1 MAVAISPRR
10 GALFEQPNPLQF
22 AYNINM
28 LGKGK
33 RTKRLSLVRRAVM
46 AGLGRTYS
54 GFGVKPDK
62 FLLYLQTAHR
72 LPIQSFDEMFLQ
84 RMDIVDS
91 IADRTIASSKKL
103 ALLEGAGVGL
113 GGFMTLV
120 PDVSLLAAIA
130 MRMLQKLSLIYGFEY
145 ATPAESAELWIAAAS
160 AAGVDLGRDFV
171 QKEVVERFVP
181 RVMERIAVRV
191 GAETTEKWAARAIP
205 LASGAIGGGLN
216 YLFIREWG
224 RRAKKHFRDQHLL
237 RRQSYYGLPPVA
249 GPAATASLR
258 HRYSD

>member
-1 MAVAISPRR
+1 VHFFSESFRATIPH
-10 GALFEQPNPLQF
+10 QI
-22 AYNINM
+22 AYNGNM
-28 LGKGK
+28 LGKRK
-33 RTKRLSLVRRAVM
+33 RTKRSGFIRSAVM

-54 GFGVKPDK
+54 GFGVKPEK
-62 FLLYLQTAHR
+62 FLAHLQTAHR
-72 LPIQSFDEMFLQ
+72 LPIQSFEEMFLQ
-84 RMDIVDS
+84 RMDFVDS
-91 IADRTIASSKKL
+91 IADKTIRSSKRL

-145 ATPAESAELWIAAAS
+145 TTPAESAELWVAAAS

-181 RVMERIAVRV
+181 RVMERIALRV
-191 GAETTEKWAARAIP
+191 GTETAEKWAARAIP
-205 LASGAIGGGLN
+205 LASGVIGGGLN

-237 RRQSYYGLPPVA
+237 RRQEYYRVSPVA
-249 GPAATASLR
+249 GPAATATLR

>member
-1 MAVAISPRR
+1 M
-10 GALFEQPNPLQF
+10 F
-22 AYNINM
+22 
-28 LGKGK
+28 GKQK
-33 RTKRLSLVRRAVM
+33 RVKRLGVIRRAVM

-54 GFGVKPDK
+54 GFGVKPEK
-62 FLLYLQTAHR
+62 FLAHLQTAHR
-72 LPIQSFDEMFLQ
+72 VPIQSFDEMFLQ

-91 IADRTIASSKKL
+91 IADKTIASSKKL
-103 ALLEGAGVGL
+103 AMLEGAGDGL

-145 ATPAESAELWIAAAS
+145 TTPAESAELWVAAAT

-191 GAETTEKWAARAIP
+191 GTEAAEKWTARAIP
-205 LASGAIGGGLN
+205 LASGVIGGALN
-216 YLFIREWG
+216 YYFIREWG
-224 RRAKKHFRDQHLL
+224 RRAKKHFREQHLL
-237 RRQSYYGLPPVA
+237 RRQSYYRVPPVA
-249 GPAATASLR
+249 GTPAALR

>member
-1 MAVAISPRR
+1 
-10 GALFEQPNPLQF
+10 
-22 AYNINM
+22 M
-28 LGKGK
+28 LGQRK
-33 RTKRLSLVRRAVM
+33 RTKNSGLFRRAVM

-62 FLLYLQTAHR
+62 FLAHLQNAHR

-91 IADRTIASSKKL
+91 IADKTISSSKRL

-145 ATPAESAELWIAAAS
+145 TTPAESAELWVAAAT

-181 RVMERIAVRV
+181 RVMERIAIRV
-191 GAETTEKWAARAIP
+191 GTETAEKWAARAIP
-205 LASGAIGGGLN
+205 LASGALGGGLN

-237 RRQSYYGLPPVA
+237 RRQSYYRVPPVV
-249 GPAATASLR
+249 GTAASAALR

>member
-1 MAVAISPRR
+1 
-10 GALFEQPNPLQF
+10 
-22 AYNINM
+22 M
-28 LGKGK
+28 LGKRN
-33 RTKRLSLVRRAVM
+33 RTKRSGLIGRAVM

-54 GFGVKPDK
+54 GFGVKPEK
-62 FLLYLQTAHR
+62 FLAHIQTAHR
-72 LPIQSFDEMFLQ
+72 LPIQSFEEMFLQ
-84 RMDIVDS
+84 RMDFVDS
-91 IADRTIASSKKL
+91 IADKTIRSSKRL

-145 ATPAESAELWIAAAS
+145 TTPAESAELWVAAAT

-181 RVMERIAVRV
+181 RVMERIALRI
-191 GAETTEKWAARAIP
+191 GAESAEKWAARAIP

-224 RRAKKHFRDQHLL
+224 RRAKKHFREQHLL
-237 RRQSYYGLPPVA
+237 RRQSYYRVPPVVGA
-249 GPAATASLR
+249 VPTATLR
-258 HRYSD
+258 HRFSD

>member
-1 MAVAISPRR
+1 
-10 GALFEQPNPLQF
+10 
-22 AYNINM
+22 M
-28 LGKGK
+28 LGKQK
-33 RTKRLSLVRRAVM
+33 RTKRLGLFRRAVM

-54 GFGVKPDK
+54 GFGVKPEK
-62 FLLYLQTAHR
+62 FLSHLQTAHH

-91 IADRTIASSKKL
+91 IADKTITSSKKL

-145 ATPAESAELWIAAAS
+145 PTPAESAELWVAAAS
-160 AAGVDLGRDFV
+160 AAGVDLGREFV

-181 RVMERIAVRV
+181 RVMERIALRV
-191 GAETTEKWAARAIP
+191 GAETAEKWAARAIP
-205 LASGAIGGGLN
+205 FASGAIGGTLN
-216 YLFIREWG
+216 YFFIREWG

-237 RRQSYYGLPPVA
+237 RRQSYYRVPPAA
-249 GPAATASLR
+249 GAAATATLR